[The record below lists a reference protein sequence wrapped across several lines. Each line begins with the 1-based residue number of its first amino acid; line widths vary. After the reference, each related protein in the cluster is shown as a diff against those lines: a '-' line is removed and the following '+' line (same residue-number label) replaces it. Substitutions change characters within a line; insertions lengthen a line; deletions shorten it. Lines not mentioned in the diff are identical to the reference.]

1 MASIE
6 VARLGKHF
14 GSTHAVGPVTF
25 AIGSGEFVSLLGPS
39 GCGKTTTLRMI
50 AGFEQPSSGSI
61 RIGEADMAG
70 VPVERRG
77 IGMVFQS
84 YALFPH
90 LSVFDN
96 VAFGLR
102 LRRMERTAMTRAVN
116 ESLALVGL
124 DSLATRMPRELSG
137 GQQQRVALARALAVR
152 PSVLLLDEPL
162 SNLDLKLREQMR
174 DEIRRLQR
182 ELGITAL
189 YVTHD
194 QSEAMAMS
202 DRIAVM
208 NKGVIEQLG
217 TPRDIYERP
226 DSVFVARFIGQCTV
240 LEGRLTGPDTF
251 TARSGTSLR
260 VAPGGRT
267 GAVGLVIRP
276 EFVRLLADGDRAAV
290 NTLDAAVADAVY
302 VGERINL
309 TLRVPQGDSIQASGR
324 AAPGK
329 VLPRPGDRMR
339 IAIAPEEMSLVSL
352 GGAGTS

>member
-6 VARLGKHF
+6 VADLTKRF
-14 GSTHAVGPVTF
+14 GATHAVGPVSF
-25 AIGSGEFVSLLGPS
+25 AIRSGEFVSLLGPS

-50 AGFEQPSSGSI
+50 AGFEEPSAGSI
-61 RIGEADMAG
+61 RIGEADMNG

-90 LSVFDN
+90 LSVSDN

-102 LRRMERTAMTRAVN
+102 LRRMERAAVTRLVN
-116 ESLALVGL
+116 ETLDMVGL
-124 DSLATRMPRELSG
+124 AGLAARMPRELSG

-182 ELGITAL
+182 ELAITAL

-208 NKGVIEQLG
+208 NKGTIEQLG
-217 TPRDIYERP
+217 SPRDIYESP
-226 DSVFVARFIGQCTV
+226 KSVFVARFIGQCTV
-240 LEGRLTGPDTF
+240 LEGRVTTADLF
-251 TARSGTSLR
+251 TARSGASLR
-260 VAPGGRT
+260 ILPRANAGE
-267 GAVGLVIRP
+267 AGLVIRP
-276 EFVRLLADGDRAAV
+276 EFVRLLPDGEDGAI
-290 NTLDAAVADAVY
+290 NTMDATVADAVY
-302 VGERINL
+302 VGERVNL
-309 TLRVPQGDSIQASGR
+309 TLRLAQGDSLLASGR
-324 AAPGK
+324 AIPGK
-329 VLPRPGDRMR
+329 PLPLSGDRLR
-339 IAIAPEEMSLVSL
+339 IAIAPEEMSLVPL
-352 GGAGTS
+352 GEAARA

>member
-1 MASIE
+1 MASVE
-6 VARLGKHF
+6 VAGLTKHF
-14 GSTHAVGPVTF
+14 GSTHAVGPVSF
-25 AIGSGEFVSLLGPS
+25 SVASGEFISLLGPS

-50 AGFEQPSSGSI
+50 AGFEEPSGGAI
-61 RIGEADMAG
+61 RIGGTDMAG

-102 LRRMERTAMTRAVN
+102 LRRMERTAMTRVVN
-116 ESLALVGL
+116 ESLDRVGL
-124 DSLATRMPRELSG
+124 SGLADRMPRELSG

-194 QSEAMAMS
+194 QGEAMAMS

-208 NKGVIEQLG
+208 NKGAIEQLG
-217 TPRDIYERP
+217 APREIYETP
-226 DSVFVARFIGQCTV
+226 KSIFVARFIGQCTV
-240 LEGRLTGPDTF
+240 LEGRITGSDTF

-260 VAPGGRT
+260 IAA
-267 GAVGLVIRP
+267 GAESSDVGLVIRP
-276 EFVRLLADGDRAAV
+276 ECVRLLNGAQSAA
-290 NTLDAAVADAVY
+290 NSLEATVADAVY
-302 VGERINL
+302 VGERVNL
-309 TLRVPQGDSIQASGR
+309 TLRLERGDSILASTR
-324 AAPGK
+324 ASPGQK
-329 VLPRPGDRMR
+329 LPSAGDRLR
-339 IAIAPEEMSLVSL
+339 VAIAPEELSLVPL
-352 GGAGTS
+352 TGAIPT